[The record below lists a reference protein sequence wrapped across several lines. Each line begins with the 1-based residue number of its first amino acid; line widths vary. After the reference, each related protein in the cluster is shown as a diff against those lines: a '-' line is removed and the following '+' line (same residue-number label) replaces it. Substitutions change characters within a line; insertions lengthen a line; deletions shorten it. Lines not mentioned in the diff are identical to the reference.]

1 MALVRA
7 HHEMLYTYVLTE
19 LAYNYSSTD
28 ANQLVLTRP
37 TISSFSNL
45 KISFAALQCNRSNE
59 SNTSAQ
65 NEAVSY

>member
-1 MALVRA
+1 MALVGA

-37 TISSFSNL
+37 TISTFGNL